1 MTALQTPL
9 ERADLWGTTDRYIF
23 VCWRDPVLA
32 RRLDG
37 GNALLLNVLL

>member
-9 ERADLWGTTDRYIF
+9 ERVDLWGTTDRNIF

-32 RRLDG
+32 RGLDG
-37 GNALLLNVLL
+37 GDDLLLNVLL